1 MNNEEII
8 RMAREACSPY
18 QVLNTDLEFLTRFAA
33 IVAAHERENCANLRE
48 EIILYGAPNEDYE
61 DGFWDGLA
69 SYEAAIKARS
79 HK

>member
-8 RMAREACSPY
+8 NMAREAGFADYYPER
-18 QVLNTDLEFLTRFAA
+18 LKRFAA
-33 IVAAHERENCANLRE
+33 LVAAHERENCANLRE
-48 EIILYGAPNEDYE
+48 EIILYGASNEDYE

-69 SYEAAIKARS
+69 AYEAAIKARG

>member
-8 RMAREACSPY
+8 RMARQAGFTDYYPERLKRFY
-18 QVLNTDLEFLTRFAA
+18 QMAFAA
-33 IVAAHERENCANLRE
+33 GAAHERENCANLRE
-48 EIILYGAPNEDYE
+48 EIILYGASNEDYE

-79 HK
+79 NK